1 MTAGE
6 AKAFYQ
12 KTLNAM
18 KLLKKHKCL
27 FGTSVCYTSKNYDSV
42 TSDEFYDFMIE
53 NGAKFAWY
61 FHYMPVGADA
71 DTELLLTP
79 EQREHVYRTI
89 RQNRNSKTGNLFLR
103 SISKMTASLS
113 AAALQADVTISMST
127 ARATLSL
134 AYLFTTAIQI

>member
-1 MTAGE
+1 
-6 AKAFYQ
+6 
-12 KTLNAM
+12 M

-89 RQNRNSKTGNLFLR
+89 RQNRNSKTGNLFYGR
-103 SISKMTASLS
+103 FSK
-113 AAALQADVTISMST
+113 
-127 ARATLSL
+127 
-134 AYLFTTAIQI
+134 

>member
-1 MTAGE
+1 
-6 AKAFYQ
+6 
-12 KTLNAM
+12 M

-113 AAALQADVTISMST
+113 AVALQADVTISTST
-127 ARATLSL
+127 ARAT
-134 AYLFTTAIQI
+134 